1 MWDSDR
7 RRRCRRR
14 QLFRDADGSQEALRD
29 YQDVLGLKK
38 KKKKIPLSRRPGEA
52 LGRIRSVGQ
61 SVKGRGGRSPGDSE
75 RLSYLLFFCDD
86 HLSSLWCCGSVAC
99 VRPHE
104 RVTGGRGQGS
114 KSFCDKVFTCWWLNL
129 IRLSS
134 FTLCSRRLQLNFC
147 FFYFHSEKVMYQF
160 VATSFKK

>member
-7 RRRCRRR
+7 RRR
-14 QLFRDADGSQEALRD
+14 QLFRDADGSQEALGD
-29 YQDVLGLKK
+29 YRMFSVKK
-38 KKKKIPLSRRPGEA
+38 KEKKIRLSRRPGEA
-52 LGRIRSVGQ
+52 LGRIRSVGH

-75 RLSYLLFFCDD
+75 RLSYLLLFFCDD
-86 HLSSLWCCGSVAC
+86 HLSSLWCCSSVAC

-104 RVTGGRGQGS
+104 TVTGGRGQRS
-114 KSFCDKVFTCWWLNL
+114 KSFCDKDFTCWWLNL

-147 FFYFHSEKVMYQF
+147 FFFFSW
-160 VATSFKK
+160 